1 VVTDF
6 DIFKKYFQPKNNKT
20 GYLATIAG
28 RGRPTLRPVS
38 FFLVGKKIYFCT
50 NSRDA
55 KVKQIKRNPNVEVC
69 IPVNRGRWRGYYR
82 IAAKAELLMNLAA
95 RKRIF
100 RRIPYATEGF
110 WKGADDP
117 KFAAVEIKRV
127 ASRYL
132 PPAKFEEVDAKL

>member
-1 VVTDF
+1 MADF
-6 DIFKKYFQPKNNKT
+6 DTFKKYFGRKNNKT

-38 FFLVGKKIYFCT
+38 FFLLGKKIYFCT
-50 NSRDA
+50 YSGDA
-55 KVKQIKRNPNVEVC
+55 KVKQIKKNPNVEVC

-82 IAAKAELLMNLAA
+82 IAGEAGLLTDPAA
-95 RKRIF
+95 RKRLF
-100 RRIPYATEGF
+100 RKIPYPTEGF

-132 PPAKFEEVDAKL
+132 PPAKYQEVAVKL